1 MTSKHC
7 FFRMMREDFRHKLW
21 MLALSVLGNMLAI
34 PVVYLISVDY
44 REGAVSVR
52 SLTYQMSSIAAFFD
66 YGVLLLGGIIAITG
80 ALIAG
85 LSGFRYVFHR
95 NMTDTWHSI
104 PIKRRTLF
112 WVNWLNGFLIWF
124 VPFLASM
131 GLTLLLGLGALGS
144 LRGRLSGLVLNE
156 EERLL
161 ASGWITGGELAANAF
176 ISLLALT
183 VAFLLVYH
191 VVLLAVML
199 CGNILNTLVTVGTM
213 GVGVCV
219 IYYLFVGFCEEYF
232 GTFLYTVSQEGVT
245 YASPLISSV
254 LLLDRRA
261 NLADNGP
268 ALPFWWACIV
278 NLIVALAL
286 GGLAFLAYLKR
297 PSELAEQGL
306 RMKPV
311 RFLMQIPVSLAAALG
326 GWMLFYKIGDSR
338 LIWGIFGAVLAG
350 SVSFGVM
357 DIVFHME
364 FKAFFAHK
372 ALMGVMVAGGIFT
385 GLLFYY
391 DWLGYDR
398 YLPDRE
404 EIAEIAVYDNI
415 RSNADSYGYNIK
427 DEMHPLNRVH
437 IRDSGA
443 AYAFLES
450 VTDRGPAGPAPDFGY
465 DMEYL
470 EEVFVKVTLNSGK
483 TYYRRYQLSSFN
495 NDPACALFA
504 TPEYLDVNFKL
515 GDQKFT
521 TIDLQRGN
529 FEKQM
534 YTDKEGA
541 GLLEAVREAY
551 DRDLEE
557 NPEAFIRGDG
567 RLLCSI
573 RLFEEAFDGRH
584 YSRYRYLEVFEG
596 MEHIREA
603 LREQG
608 FGWFAEPVDAE
619 DIQEIRLGL
628 GYLYQNDGEDL
639 DLVET
644 AREVYGVWSGE
655 DSSAE
660 YEENVPEISEET
672 LSDLPA
678 VAEYYPVYTEEY
690 AEEEL
695 ALHITDK
702 AEIRELL
709 ELISYDDGR
718 YYSGG
723 AFRPDRVEQVVIVF
737 SEEQELSVNIP
748 VGTLPEKYIRRFGTL
763 QP

>member
-7 FFRMMREDFRHKLW
+7 FFKMMRENFRHKLW

-34 PVVYLISVDY
+34 PVVYLISADY
-44 REGAVSVR
+44 REGTVSVK
-52 SLTYQMSSIAAFFD
+52 SLTYQVQTIEEFFG
-66 YGVLLLGGIIAITG
+66 YGVLIFGGVIAVTG

-104 PIKRRTLF
+104 PVRRRTLF

-131 GLTLLLGLGALGS
+131 GLTLLLGLGRLGS
-144 LRGRLSGLVLNE
+144 LRGRLTGLVLNE
-156 EERLL
+156 EERILV
-161 ASGWITGGELAANAF
+161 SGWTTGGKLAANAF

-191 VVLLAVML
+191 IVLLAVML
-199 CGNILNTLVTVGTM
+199 CGNILNTLVTVGTL
-213 GVGVCV
+213 GIGAFVV
-219 IYYLFVGFCEEYF
+219 YYLFIGFCTEYF
-232 GTFLYTVSQEGVT
+232 DTFVYAVGNEGVT
-245 YASPLISSV
+245 YASPLVSSIM
-254 LLLDRRA
+254 LLYRRA
-261 NLADNGP
+261 VLFDNGE
-268 ALPFWWACIV
+268 ALAFWWACIA
-278 NLIVALAL
+278 NLVIAVALGA
-286 GGLAFLAYLKR
+286 LAFLAYLRR

-311 RFLMQIPVSLAAALG
+311 RFLLQIVVSLASALG
-326 GWMLFYKIGDSR
+326 GWMLFYLIGDSM

-357 DIVFHME
+357 DIVFRME
-364 FKAFFAHK
+364 FRAFFAHK
-372 ALMGVMVAGGIFT
+372 VLMGVTVAAGVFI

-398 YLPDRE
+398 YLPDKE
-404 EIAEIAVYDNI
+404 EIAEIAVYNNI
-415 RSNADSYGYNIK
+415 HSNGDSYGYNIE
-427 DEMHPLNRVH
+427 DEMHPLNQVH
-437 IRDSGA
+437 IRDREA
-443 AYAFLES
+443 AHAFLES
-450 VTDRGPAGPAPDFGY
+450 VTDRRYAERNPDLQY
-465 DMEYL
+465 DTEYM
-470 EEVFVKVTLNSGK
+470 EEVFAKVTLNSGR
-483 TYYRRYQLSSFN
+483 TYYRRYQVSSFR
-495 NDPACALFA
+495 NDPACVLFT

-515 GDQKFT
+515 GDKKFKT
-521 TIDLQRGN
+521 LVLQRGD
-529 FEKQM
+529 FQWQM
-534 YTDKEGA
+534 YADTQEGA
-541 GLLEAVREAY
+541 ELLEAVREAY

-567 RLLCSI
+567 RLLCYI
-573 RLFEEAFDGRH
+573 RLFEEDR

-596 MEHIREA
+596 MEHTREA

-628 GYLYQNDGEDL
+628 GYLYQNAGDSL

-644 AREVYGVWSGE
+644 AREVYGVRPGE
-655 DSSAE
+655 EAVESERSTTEISRETLTEPVDTGIYIEEYVEEE
-660 YEENVPEISEET
+660 YE
-672 LSDLPA
+672 
-678 VAEYYPVYTEEY
+678 
-690 AEEEL
+690 
-695 ALHITDK
+695 LHITDK

-709 ELISYDDGR
+709 ELISYDVER
-718 YYSGG
+718 YYNGG
-723 AFRPDRVEQVVIVF
+723 VFRPDRVEQVTIVL
-737 SEEQELSVNIP
+737 SEEEKELFVNIP
-748 VGTLPEKYIRRFGTL
+748 VGTLPEKYILRFKTL